1 MRFSLQ
7 DVKKQVQRRG
17 DELYVSLHFLRSGE
31 LRDEIER
38 LIAYY
43 ERMLGQPQ
51 RQFSLDEA
59 RACIG
64 DYRIANCLIATLN
77 AWYTWRQPDW
87 ATVLHRLERENL
99 AGTDPYQDHLQALE
113 SAGITS
119 PIQLRL
125 ALFNYVNEHHQG
137 FLGEK
142 TRIQALQTFSDMYKL
157 CVSTLEYL
165 LALDSDEE
173 AVLVRDVPQAPEA
186 NAVAALYNQCAFE
199 AALANASNVRVVIDC
214 NAWSDTQQGDS
225 TARETVGTGVG
236 VVIKR
241 LSYLAR
247 RLGVYYDLAYRVSA
261 RDTPTF
267 LLELTLYGPQEM
279 TGVPQQY
286 GQRLARLCRT
296 LLGYGLAQRQNT
308 RAARARITPGTI
320 VEAEATVHFLQRVYY
335 FRMDS
340 NLLQLLPSA
349 ATDERGV
356 SDTTSLFDSS
366 VEQTFAEAFGSLER
380 SQGVDGWRL
389 EREPEPLLLEQGI
402 FIPDFALTR
411 AGRRL
416 YIEIIGFW
424 TPAYRERKIQKLYQ
438 LRGRKDLVLAIPEEA
453 RSVFASIIADFPIV
467 WYDGQL
473 SVTEL
478 LRMLRSRYDD
488 FAERLASIDV
498 EAVRERVRNEGV
510 LTIGYLQSMPQL
522 LHSYRRSELQ
532 RAVEQVVC
540 ADIAFAAGVGLYH
553 IDTLEQL
560 RSSFVEWIGAV
571 EQLPLADVLRELR
584 IRWRPTYSQLAN
596 CEDATLEA
604 LLDLWPEVH
613 VRRTSIFDAVVEVSA
628 WT

>member
-1 MRFSLQ
+1 VRFSLQ

-17 DELYVSLHFLRSGE
+17 DELYVSLHFLRPGE
-31 LRDEIER
+31 LRAEIER
-38 LIAYY
+38 LITYY

-59 RACIG
+59 RACLG
-64 DYRIANCLIATLN
+64 DYRVANCLIATLN
-77 AWYTWRQPDW
+77 AWYTWRQPCW
-87 ATVLHRLERENL
+87 AEVLHPLVGGNPE
-99 AGTDPYQDHLQALE
+99 GTDPLQAFE

-142 TRIQALQTFSDMYKL
+142 TRIQALQTFAGMYRL
-157 CVSTLEYL
+157 SVSTLEYL

-173 AVLVRDVPQAPEA
+173 AVLVRHAPQALEA
-186 NAVAALYNQCAFE
+186 DEVAALYNQWVFE

-214 NAWSDTQQGDS
+214 NAWSDTQQGNS
-225 TARETVGTGVG
+225 TGSETIGTGVG
-236 VVIKR
+236 AAVKR

-296 LLGYGLAQRQNT
+296 LLDYGLSQWQNK
-308 RAARARITPGTI
+308 RGARARVTPGAI
-320 VEAEATVHFLQRVYY
+320 VEAEATVHFLQRVYC

-340 NLLQLLPSA
+340 NLLQLLQLLPST

-356 SDTTSLFDSS
+356 SDISSLFDSS
-366 VEQTFAEAFGSLER
+366 VEQTFAEAFRALER

-389 EREPEPLLLEQGI
+389 EREPEPLLLERGI

-424 TPAYRERKIQKLYQ
+424 TPAYRERKIQKLHQ
-438 LRGRKDLVLAIPEEA
+438 LRGRNDLLLAIPEEA
-453 RSVFASIIADFPIV
+453 RTVFASIIADFPIV

-478 LRMLRSRYDD
+478 LRVLRSRYDD

-498 EAVRERVRNEGV
+498 EAVRERVRSEGV
-510 LTIGYLQSMPQL
+510 LTVGYLQSMPQL

-532 RAVEQVVC
+532 RAFEQVVC

-584 IRWRPTYSQLAN
+584 MRWPPTCSKLAN